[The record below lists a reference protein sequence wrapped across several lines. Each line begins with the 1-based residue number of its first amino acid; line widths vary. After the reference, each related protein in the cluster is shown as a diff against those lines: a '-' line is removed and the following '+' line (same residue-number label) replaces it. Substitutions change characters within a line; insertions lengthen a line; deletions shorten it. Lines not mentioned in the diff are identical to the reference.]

1 MSANLTDLTL
11 ELLTTATPILIAI
24 VGIVLTSKTNT
35 KLRKEENEEI
45 EISLNNIAN
54 LSKDEKDNI
63 IDLMLMNIKEL
74 REYYVISKIQARKSF
89 TASLSICFLGIVIYI
104 LGMLAITLYNTDITI
119 LTLVS
124 GTIVE
129 LFAGSFFWL
138 HNKST
143 KQLNLYH
150 RRLGYTEKYL
160 TAIQIINTMS
170 DNKRDE
176 EYRNLINFILS
187 DNSKAI
193 NNKISNNEGA
203 NI

>member
-1 MSANLTDLTL
+1 MSAILYFI
-11 ELLTTATPILIAI
+11 LLFKWNKNYYIYTT
-24 VGIVLTSKTNT
+24 
-35 KLRKEENEEI
+35 
-45 EISLNNIAN
+45 
-54 LSKDEKDNI
+54 
-63 IDLMLMNIKEL
+63 
-74 REYYVISKIQARKSF
+74 
-89 TASLSICFLGIVIYI
+89 
-104 LGMLAITLYNTDITI
+104 GMTLYNTDITI

-193 NNKISNNEGA
+193 NNEISNNEGA

>member
-1 MSANLTDLTL
+1 MSADLTL
-11 ELLTTATPILIAI
+11 LASGALVTTMSSVLISA
-24 VGIVLTSKTNT
+24 LASKTNT

-45 EISLNNIAN
+45 EVSLNNIAN
-54 LSKDEKDNI
+54 LSKDEKENV

-74 REYYVISKIQARKSF
+74 KEYYVISKIQARKSF
-89 TASLSICFLGIVIYI
+89 VASLSICFLGIVIYI

-119 LTLVS
+119 LTLIS

-160 TAIQIINTMS
+160 TVIQIINTMS
-170 DNKRDE
+170 ENKRDE

-187 DNSKAI
+187 DNSKVI
-193 NNKISNNEGA
+193 NNEILSNEGA

>member
-1 MSANLTDLTL
+1 MSADLTL
-11 ELLTTATPILIAI
+11 LTLGALVTTMSSVLILA
-24 VGIVLTSKTNT
+24 LASKTNT

-45 EISLNNIAN
+45 EVSLNNIAN
-54 LSKDEKDNI
+54 LSKYEKENV

-74 REYYVISKIQARKSF
+74 KEYYVISKIQARKSF
-89 TASLSICFLGIVIYI
+89 VASLSICFLGIVIYI

-119 LTLVS
+119 LTLIS

-160 TAIQIINTMS
+160 TVIQIINTMS
-170 DNKRDE
+170 ENKRDE

-187 DNSKAI
+187 DNSKSI
-193 NNKISNNEGA
+193 NNEISNNEGA

>member
-1 MSANLTDLTL
+1 MPADINLLASGVLVTTMCSLLISTL
-11 ELLTTATPILIAI
+11 A
-24 VGIVLTSKTNT
+24 SKTNT

-45 EISLNNIAN
+45 EVSLNNIAN
-54 LSKDEKDNI
+54 LSKDEKENV

-74 REYYVISKIQARKSF
+74 KEYYVISKIQARKSF
-89 TASLSICFLGIVIYI
+89 VASLSICFLGIVIYI

-119 LTLVS
+119 LTLIS

-150 RRLGYTEKYL
+150 RRLSYTEKYL
-160 TAIQIINTMS
+160 TVIQIINTMS
-170 DNKRDE
+170 ENKRDE

-193 NNKISNNEGA
+193 NNEILNNEGA

>member
-1 MSANLTDLTL
+1 MSADFNSLASGVFVTTVASTVIS
-11 ELLTTATPILIAI
+11 LLAF
-24 VGIVLTSKTNT
+24 KTNT
-35 KLRKEENEEI
+35 KLGKEENEEI
-45 EISLNNIAN
+45 EVSLNNIAN
-54 LSKDEKDNI
+54 LSKDEKDNV

-74 REYYVISKIQARKSF
+74 KEYYVISKIQARKSF
-89 TASLSICFLGIVIYI
+89 VASLSICFLGIVIYI
-104 LGMLAITLYNTDITI
+104 LGMLAIILYNADITM
-119 LTLVS
+119 LTLIS

-170 DNKRDE
+170 ENKRDE

-187 DNSKAI
+187 DNSKSI
-193 NNKISNNEGA
+193 NNEILNNESG